1 MTQQMEKIETARL
14 IIRPFTMNDLTA
26 IHQIL
31 DLELRDSDFG
41 TEGSQTLEGREE
53 WLQWTILN
61 YEQLSKLHQP
71 PYGERA
77 IVQKNSNKLIGVCGF
92 VPCLDCFEQLC
103 DFNQL
108 GIATPQSF
116 ATTEFGLFYAIS
128 KSSQGLGFATEA
140 AYALTIYA
148 FEQLHVKRIIATT
161 TYDNQASISV
171 MNKLGMHIKRNPHS
185 LPPWL
190 QIVGFLNNP
199 STIESISMMGG
210 GKQDE

>member
-1 MTQQMEKIETARL
+1 MGSYLNRRYVMTHQMERLETARL

-26 IHQIL
+26 VHLIL
-31 DLELRDSDFG
+31 DLELKDSDFG
-41 TEGSQTLEGREE
+41 TEGSQILEERKQ
-53 WLQWTILN
+53 WLQWTVLN
-61 YEQLSKLHQP
+61 YDQLSKLHQP

-77 IVQKNSNKLIGVCGF
+77 IIQKNSNKLIGICGF

-108 GIATPQSF
+108 EILNPQSLT
-116 ATTEFGLFYAIS
+116 TTEFGLFYAIS
-128 KSSQGLGFATEA
+128 KSFQGLGFATEA
-140 AYALTIYA
+140 AYAMVTYA

-185 LPPWL
+185 LPSWL

-199 STIESISMMGG
+199 STLA
-210 GKQDE
+210 QN